1 MHSIV
6 VYERRFNRYFTPSL
20 ALMGNSSSQAAGR
33 PSCRPRLDE
42 PRRRRLRRDQ
52 QQRK

>member
-20 ALMGNSSSQAAGR
+20 ALMGNSPPQAAGR
-33 PSCRPRLDE
+33 PSCRPWLDK
-42 PRRRRLRRDQ
+42 PQRRRLRRDQ
-52 QQRK
+52 QQRE